1 MSSWSKSSNNNCR
14 PTPQRPSSPNPRS
27 AGPKSSSSS
36 AGPKNR
42 SKSCAPRPRS
52 RASRAATTRAPPAQ
66 SKPQP
71 ARLPATPKPPPAV
84 GRDTMR
90 RLVRRPARLVR
101 AAPSGPP
108 ARLRPPP
115 SHPPCMPHKP
125 PPPTDGAAANR
136 RSRCKQTAP
145 PLVHRPRLV
154 QLSLAPARWA
164 SRAREVGEALLGPAQ
179 GPAHLGGGGVGL
191 VLGARHGDGPVDG
204 EGQRRLRRPSHGEL
218 DHDKD
223 RRVAQSLRARPA
235 ASPALARLAVPS
247 RLAARR
253 RLIIPAARRL
263 PL

>member
-1 MSSWSKSSNNNCR
+1 MRLRPAVTSSGSKSRKKNCR
-14 PTPQRPSSPNPRS
+14 PTPQPPSSANSRGPR
-27 AGPKSSSSS
+27 A
-36 AGPKNR
+36 AQA
-42 SKSCAPRPRS
+42 APRT
-52 RASRAATTRAPPAQ
+52 ATKAARRAPARARQERRQHGRLQLSQ
-66 SKPQP
+66 SRSPR
-71 ARLPATPKPPPAV
+71 AYPPPAV